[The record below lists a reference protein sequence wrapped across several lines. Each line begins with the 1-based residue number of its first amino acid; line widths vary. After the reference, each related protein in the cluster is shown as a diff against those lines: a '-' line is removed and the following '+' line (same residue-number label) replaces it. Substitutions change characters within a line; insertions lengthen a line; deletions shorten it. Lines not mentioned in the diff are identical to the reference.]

1 MIETLLF
8 VFLLVILGLTLC
20 FMGYSLFRILLPI
33 WGFVAGLIFGVQAL
47 DALVGGGFLSVSLG
61 LVVGFFVGLLLAAIA
76 YWVYA
81 FAIVLFGAAMGYILG
96 AGLMLLIGFDYGF
109 VTVLVGLTGAVL
121 MSMLFVK
128 GRMPKFLVM
137 LFTAMGGS
145 MVMITGL
152 FVLVGKVPTAGL
164 SVYLT
169 RYMVYGSWFW
179 IIVWA
184 IIAGLGMA
192 FQYAMVSQAE
202 ELSEEFAME
211 EYTSP
216 PKDKSKPKKS

>member
-1 MIETLLF
+1 M
-8 VFLLVILGLTLC
+8 C

-33 WGFVAGLIFGVQAL
+33 WGFIAGLIFGVQAL
-47 DALVGGGFLSVSLG
+47 DALTGGGFLSVSFG
-61 LVVGFFVGLLLAAIA
+61 LVIGFFVGLLLAAIA

-81 FAIVLFGAAMGYILG
+81 FTIVLFGAALGYVLG
-96 AGLMLLIGFDYGF
+96 AGLMLLIGLDYGF
-109 VTVLVGLTGAVL
+109 VTVLVGLFGAVL
-121 MSMLFVK
+121 VSMLFVK
-128 GRMPKFLVM
+128 GRMPKFLIM

-164 SVYLT
+164 SVFLT

-179 IIVWA
+179 LIVWA
-184 IIAGLGMA
+184 VVAGLGMA
-192 FQYAMVSQAE
+192 IQYAMVSQSE
-202 ELSEEFAME
+202 ELSEEFLMA

-216 PKDKSKPKKS
+216 PKETDKPKK

>member
-8 VFLLVILGLTLC
+8 VFLLVILGLALC
-20 FMGYSLFRILLPI
+20 FMGYSLFRILLPV

-47 DALVGGGFLSVSLG
+47 DALTGGGFLSVSFG
-61 LVVGFFVGLLLAAIA
+61 LIIGFFIGLLLAAIA

-81 FAIVLFGAAMGYILG
+81 FAIVLFGAALGYVLG
-96 AGLMLLIGFDYGF
+96 AGLMLLIGLDYGF
-109 VTVLVGLTGAVL
+109 ITVLVGLTGAVL
-121 MSMLFVK
+121 MSMLFVR

-137 LFTAMGGS
+137 LFTAMAGS

-169 RYMVYGSWFW
+169 RYAVYGSWFW
-179 IIVWA
+179 LIVWA
-184 IIAGLGMA
+184 IVAGLGMA

-202 ELSEEFAME
+202 ELSEEFAIK

-216 PKDKSKPKKS
+216 PKDTGTSKKS

>member
-8 VFLLVILGLTLC
+8 VLLLVILGLALC
-20 FMGYSLFRILLPI
+20 FMGYSLFRVLLPI
-33 WGFVAGLIFGVQAL
+33 WGFIAGLIFGVQAL
-47 DALVGGGFLSVSLG
+47 DSLVGGGFLSVSLG
-61 LVVGFFVGLLLAAIA
+61 LVIGFFIGFLLAAIA

-81 FAIVLFGAAMGYILG
+81 FAIVLFGAALGYVLG
-96 AGLMLLIGFDYGF
+96 AGLMLLIGLDYGF
-109 VTVLVGLTGAVL
+109 ITVLVGLFSAVL
-121 MSMLFVK
+121 MAMLFVK

-137 LFTAMGGS
+137 LLTAMGGS

-164 SVYLT
+164 SVFLT

-179 IIVWA
+179 LIVWA
-184 IIAGLGMA
+184 IVAGLGMA

-202 ELSEEFAME
+202 QLNEAFLVE
-211 EYTSP
+211 EYTTDP
-216 PKDKSKPKKS
+216 NKSKSKKS

>member
-8 VFLLVILGLTLC
+8 VLLLVILGLALC
-20 FMGYSLFRILLPI
+20 FMGYSLFRVLLPI
-33 WGFVAGLIFGVQAL
+33 WGFIAGLIFGVQAL
-47 DALVGGGFLSVSLG
+47 DSLVGGGFLSVSLG
-61 LVVGFFVGLLLAAIA
+61 LVIGFFIGLLLAAIA

-81 FAIVLFGAAMGYILG
+81 FAIVLFGAALGYVLG
-96 AGLMLLIGFDYGF
+96 AGLMLLIGLDYGF
-109 VTVLVGLTGAVL
+109 ITVLVGLFSAVL
-121 MSMLFVK
+121 MAMLFVK

-137 LFTAMGGS
+137 LLTAMGGS

-164 SVYLT
+164 SVFLT

-179 IIVWA
+179 LIVWA
-184 IIAGLGMA
+184 IVAGLGMA

-202 ELSEEFAME
+202 QLNEAFLVE
-211 EYTSP
+211 EYTTDP
-216 PKDKSKPKKS
+216 NKSKSKKS